1 MFRSVTDTLWHT
13 VESSYAYMADDIVWD
28 RFTVAVKK
36 KFIPD
41 HIGVQ
46 KLAEFEQLTQGSMT
60 VRLSSTNYLDS
71 LHS

>member
-1 MFRSVTDTLWHT
+1 MEKIFKVFRCSEQQRVQLAAFMFPSVTDTLWHT

-41 HIGVQ
+41 HIGV
-46 KLAEFEQLTQGSMT
+46 
-60 VRLSSTNYLDS
+60 
-71 LHS
+71 